1 MARRALGTLRI
12 IGGHRRS
19 RLIHFDAGNGVRP
32 TPDRVRQT
40 VFDWLA
46 PIIHGARVLDLF
58 AGSGALG
65 LEAASRGAHEVT
77 FVENQ
82 RGSAAAIRDAI
93 ALLKLDQV
101 RVAEQDALAW
111 LSGTAAT
118 FDVVFLDPPY
128 GSDLLSRSLERL
140 PRCLNPG
147 AMVYLEW
154 PSGQAPILPQG
165 LSVHRE
171 RQAGKVC
178 FALLK
183 QEVVHP

>member
-1 MARRALGTLRI
+1 MAKRALGTLRI
-12 IGGHRRS
+12 IGGHHRS
-19 RLIHFDAGNGVRP
+19 RLIHFDADNGVRP

-46 PIIHGARVLDLF
+46 PIIHGAQVLDLF

-77 FVENQ
+77 FVENH
-82 RGSAAAIRDAI
+82 RHAAAAIRDAV
-93 ALLKLDQV
+93 ALLKLEGA
-101 RVAEQDALAW
+101 RVVEQDALGW
-111 LSGTAAT
+111 LSGTSAQ

-128 GSDLLSRSLERL
+128 ATNLLGEALDRL

-154 PSGQAPILPQG
+154 PVGQPPVLPQG
-165 LSVHRE
+165 LIIHRE
-171 RQAGKVC
+171 RRAGKVC
-178 FALLK
+178 FAVLK
-183 QEVVHP
+183 QEVLTP

>member
-1 MARRALGTLRI
+1 MRI
-12 IGGHRRS
+12 IAGKWRGRP
-19 RLIHFDAGNGVRP
+19 IVAPKGDATRP
-32 TPDRVRQT
+32 TADRVREAL
-40 VFDWLA
+40 FSMLA
-46 PIIHGARVLDLF
+46 SRLGSFEDLAVADLF

>member
-12 IGGHRRS
+12 IGGHHRS
-19 RLIHFDAGNGVRP
+19 RLIQFDADNGVRP

-46 PIIHGARVLDLF
+46 PIIHGAKVVDLF

-65 LEAASRGAHEVT
+65 LEAASRGAHDVT

-82 RGSAAAIRDAI
+82 RGSAAAIREAM
-93 ALLKLDQV
+93 ATLKLERV
-101 RVAEQDALAW
+101 RVAEQDALGW
-111 LSGTAAT
+111 LSASTDT

-128 GSDLLSRSLERL
+128 GSDLLTRALERL

-154 PSGQAPILPQG
+154 PSGQPPTLPQS

-183 QEVVHP
+183 QEVLHP

>member
-12 IGGHRRS
+12 IGGHHRS
-19 RLIHFDAGNGVRP
+19 RLIQFDADNGVRP

-46 PIIHGARVLDLF
+46 PIIHGAKVLDLF

-65 LEAASRGAHEVT
+65 LEAASRGAHEVI
-77 FVENQ
+77 FVEKQ
-82 RGSAAAIRDAI
+82 RGSAAAIREAI
-93 ALLKLDQV
+93 ALLKLEQV
-101 RVAEQDALAW
+101 RVSEQDALGW
-111 LSGTAAT
+111 LSGTSES

-154 PSGQAPILPQG
+154 SAGQPPTLPSSLT
-165 LSVHRE
+165 VHRE